1 MVSPKKKQAISYPKK
16 ISQKE
21 PIKNVLEKQMLV
33 DLEKKISLHVG
44 SFLVLAEEGNPT
56 QIALAHQRAKS
67 DFMKFGPEMH
77 RLAQELGGEIL
88 YIVSE
93 YLESVDTVLHT
104 AEFLDDE
111 KVSQCFRTTQK
122 LEARLKR

>member
-1 MVSPKKKQAISYPKK
+1 MATQKKKQSTEFRRKA
-16 ISQKE
+16 SQKE
-21 PIKNVLEKQMLV
+21 PIKDVLEKQMLV
-33 DLEKKISLHVG
+33 DLEKKINLHVG
-44 SFLVLAEEGNPT
+44 SFLVLTEEGDPT

-93 YLESVDTVLHT
+93 YLESIDTVLHT
-104 AEFLDDE
+104 ADFLDDE
-111 KVSQCFRTTQK
+111 KVSHCFRTTQK

>member
-1 MVSPKKKQAISYPKK
+1 MVSHKKKQSISYPRKL
-16 ISQKE
+16 SQKE
-21 PIKNVLEKQMLV
+21 PLKDVLEKQMLV

-44 SFLVLAEEGNPT
+44 SFLVLTEEGDPT

-104 AEFLDDE
+104 
-111 KVSQCFRTTQK
+111 
-122 LEARLKR
+122 